1 LNSLILFPTKQEN
14 PFPVGLKL
22 GKVFQLKNNVFLLFT
37 GIGEKGAELLDNFLI
52 NNSFDGQIIEF
63 GGAASVLGGEVGEI
77 YEIVE
82 ILNDV
87 ESVIVHQQTF
97 LKKAS
102 LFCKNKL
109 FTGEE
114 LNVSRDIL
122 LFSMET
128 LFFYKVAQKYG
139 LNFISIRIVTDFGKG
154 NIKKEFIKT
163 LELNRKK
170 IKTVLEDL
178 L

>member
-1 LNSLILFPTKQEN
+1 MNSLILFPTKQEN

-102 LFCKNKL
+102 FYPLNKNKYEKNKQQIAAMADA
-109 FTGEE
+109 T
-114 LNVSRDIL
+114 LNAALLDDLIKDLMAKYNIVS
-122 LFSMET
+122 
-128 LFFYKVAQKYG
+128 YVK
-139 LNFISIRIVTDFGKG
+139 
-154 NIKKEFIKT
+154 
-163 LELNRKK
+163 
-170 IKTVLEDL
+170 
-178 L
+178 